1 MYVIDEQKIIDWAIK
16 KLPNGE
22 LLIVD
27 KKEKSYLLGKTDDLF
42 YLALIVGLQEGLKL
56 IN

>member
-27 KKEKSYLLGKTDDLF
+27 KKEKSYLLGNTDDLF